1 MSLHHLSIR
10 QARTTSAGFCCSV
23 DARRRFAATY
33 RSEEELQDAAK
44 SSVCEKGS
52 ALVPVNLI

>member
-33 RSEEELQDAAK
+33 RSEDELQDAANRK
-44 SSVCEKGS
+44 SSVCEGDS
-52 ALVPVNLI
+52 ALVPIN